1 MPKYVY
7 YCNKCEEEFEARHS
21 LNETLEN
28 CNICKHADSIVRRPS
43 TIFLNKKFSNLEGKS
58 KPGTLVKGAIA
69 EATQDL
75 KEERER
81 LTQRDY
87 KNDK

>member
-7 YCNKCEEEFEARHS
+7 YC
-21 LNETLEN
+21 
-28 CNICKHADSIVRRPS
+28 
-43 TIFLNKKFSNLEGKS
+43 KKFSNLEGKS